1 MMNSTKFKNKKVV
14 SLAGVALAVAS
25 IGVATTGH
33 TVHADNAEMQDL
45 PKGIKADKAKIP
57 GQYGFR
63 PKIMKGITKVTPFGG
78 TTADWA
84 TSTTDTEGKSHSWD
98 AFKLTGND
106 SKKGKIGVYYSNV
119 GTDPVSGKV
128 IDMKVTLNDWKVNAY
143 KWDRSTNP
151 PKKVALENPYAA
163 FGVDDF
169 EIFTPGDGALA
180 YRLDFVDHETGKP
193 VKINTQMTFLDID
206 GNQWVGFDSSTYS
219 HIDNVFYGD
228 QEGKTWLSYMNKMG
242 KNYIYSD
249 ANQHHEAL
257 EDGAGT
263 LHSTDLY
270 GGIAT
275 TVSNADHM
283 NVTWVY
289 GTNTGKK
296 AIESQNELLANNDYW
311 QLNDS
316 NYDAN
321 ADKNKIG
328 TIASSVWN
336 GNFNHAYLAFG
347 GKAITKDKPLDPKKF
362 VSDKDEGTNVP
373 AEIGGIKSVTHD
385 MLENRY
391 EKYHYQITHSVPDVR
406 DRFKYSEYRITDNLD
421 KILNID
427 SGSIR
432 VYNRENQDVTYMFT
446 VTLSA
451 ENNLSV
457 IAKADALALDD
468 FYRETY
474 KINFDATVKAG
485 ESLAGHA
492 DPKHKDQAVI
502 NNESKVI
509 TDNGSADSNVV
520 TTNIPFTKERD
531 EKFVSNDGM
540 GDTKSLKDVD
550 FNKKYTYRVEATVP
564 DNVNIDS
571 LAIKDTIEPEVQNIK
586 GVKIYDYDNKDSAG
600 KAKDITTEGKLE
612 VDNKTG
618 KVSWTANEPSKWH
631 GKHLKMFIDTTLI
644 NTPKLLDYLN
654 KDNGAIEIPN
664 EAHFLFNKEDLP
676 SNITHVSPK
685 TPEASADKK
694 IEVADDHTS
703 EEVDP
708 TGDGDKNKNTDKDNS
723 RETEGLSDSKHVSNE
738 DKKDGLSNVVSFF
751 LNLFNRR

>member
-270 GGIAT
+270 GGITT

-421 KILNID
+421 NILNID

-451 ENNLSV
+451 GNNLSV

-474 KINFDATVKAG
+474 KINFDASVKAG

-509 TDNGSADSNVV
+509 TDNGSADSNIV
-520 TTNIPFTKERD
+520 TTNIPFTKEKD
-531 EKFVSNDGM
+531 EKFVSNDGL

-550 FNKKYTYRVEATVP
+550 FGKKYTYRVEATVP
-564 DNVNIDS
+564 DNVDIDS

-586 GVKIYDYDNKDSAG
+586 GVKVYDYDNKNSAG
-600 KAKDITTEGKLE
+600 KAEDITTEGKLE

-618 KVSWTANEPSKWH
+618 KVSWTATDPAKWH

-694 IEVADDHTS
+694 IEVTDDHTS
-703 EEVDP
+703 ENIDP
-708 TGDGDKNKNTDKDNS
+708 TGDSEKNKNTDKNNS
-723 RETEGLSDSKHVSNE
+723 RESEGLSDSKHVSNE
-738 DKKDGLSNVVSFF
+738 DKDNGLSNVVSFF
-751 LNLFNRR
+751 LNLFKR

>member
-1 MMNSTKFKNKKVV
+1 MMNSTKFKNNKVV
-14 SLAGVALAVAS
+14 SLAGVALAV
-25 IGVATTGH
+25 GFLGLGTATQ

-45 PKGIKADKAKIP
+45 PKGIKANGAKIP

-84 TSTTDTEGKSHSWD
+84 TSSTDTEGKSHSWD

-143 KWDRSTNP
+143 KWDRSTTP
-151 PKKVALENPYAA
+151 PKKVTLENPYAA

-180 YRLDFVDHETGKP
+180 YRLDFIDHETGKP

-249 ANQHHEAL
+249 ANQHNESL
-257 EDGAGT
+257 PDGSGT
-263 LHSTDLY
+263 LKSTDLY
-270 GGIAT
+270 GGIT
-275 TVSNADHM
+275 TTLSNTDHM
-283 NVTWVY
+283 NITWVY

-296 AIESQNELLANNDYW
+296 AIESQNELLANNGYW

-316 NYDAN
+316 NYDAD

-406 DRFKYSEYRITDNLD
+406 DRFKYTQYRITDNLD
-421 KILNID
+421 NILNID
-427 SGSIR
+427 TGSIR

-446 VTLSA
+446 VTLSSG
-451 ENNLSV
+451 NNLSV
-457 IAKADALALDD
+457 IAKGDALALDD

-502 NNESKVI
+502 SNEAKVI
-509 TDNGSADSNVV
+509 TDSGSADSNIV
-520 TTNIPFTKERD
+520 TTNIPFTKEKD
-531 EKFVSNDGM
+531 EKFVSNDGL

-550 FNKKYTYRVEATVP
+550 FGKKYTYRVEATVP
-564 DNVNIDS
+564 DNVDIDS

-586 GVKIYDYDNKDSAG
+586 GVKVYDYDNKNSAG
-600 KAKDITTEGKLE
+600 EAKNITTEGKLE

-618 KVSWTANEPSKWH
+618 KVSWTATEPAKWH

-654 KDNGAIEIPN
+654 RDNGAIEIPN
-664 EAHFLFNKEDLP
+664 EAHFLFNKEDIP

-694 IEVADDHTS
+694 IEVTDDHTS
-703 EEVDP
+703 EDIDP
-708 TGDGDKNKNTDKDNS
+708 TGDSEKNKNTDKDNS
-723 RETEGLSDSKHVSNE
+723 RESEGLSDSKHVSNE
-738 DKKDGLSNVVSFF
+738 DKDNGLSNVVSFF
-751 LNLFNRR
+751 LNLFNR

>member
-151 PKKVALENPYAA
+151 PKKVTLENPYAA

-180 YRLDFVDHETGKP
+180 YRLDFIDHETGKP

-249 ANQHHEAL
+249 ANQHNESL
-257 EDGAGT
+257 PDGSGT
-263 LHSTDLY
+263 LKSTDLY
-270 GGIAT
+270 GGIT
-275 TVSNADHM
+275 TTLSNTDHM
-283 NVTWVY
+283 NITWVY

-296 AIESQNELLANNDYW
+296 AIESQNELLANNGYW

-316 NYDAN
+316 NYDAD

-421 KILNID
+421 NILNID

-451 ENNLSV
+451 GNNLSV

-474 KINFDATVKAG
+474 KINFDASVKAG

-502 NNESKVI
+502 SNEAKVI
-509 TDNGSADSNVV
+509 TDSGSADSNIV
-520 TTNIPFTKERD
+520 TTNIPFTKEKD
-531 EKFVSNDGM
+531 EKFVSNDGL

-550 FNKKYTYRVEATVP
+550 FGKKYTYRVEATVP
-564 DNVNIDS
+564 DNVDIDS

-586 GVKIYDYDNKDSAG
+586 GVKVYDYDNKNSAG
-600 KAKDITTEGKLE
+600 KAEDITTEGKLE

-618 KVSWTANEPSKWH
+618 KVSWTATDPAKWH

-694 IEVADDHTS
+694 IEVTDDHTS
-703 EEVDP
+703 ENIDP
-708 TGDGDKNKNTDKDNS
+708 TGDSEKNKNTDKNNS
-723 RETEGLSDSKHVSNE
+723 RESEGLSDSKHVSNE
-738 DKKDGLSNVVSFF
+738 DKDNGLSNVVSFF
-751 LNLFNRR
+751 LNLFKR